1 MRKSLGQTL
10 FSVLLFLCFYLGI
23 LKFVNSEVLDET
35 LKRDKTFEKDNSQ
48 RKDTQNLEKIGKETS
63 QLSQSVLKEELDS
76 FSNDIEINW
85 KGRVLVIGDIHG
97 DLKSL
102 ITSLFLS
109 GVINNNLDWIAK
121 NTLLIQLGDVV
132 DRGSHALQI
141 YKLFNKLRSQAPS
154 LGGKFVG
161 LLGNHEIMN
170 LCGQLHYVTDEDI
183 KTYGGR
189 TNRIFEWSKEG
200 FVGKYLRTMKLAIRV
215 NDSLYVHAGL
225 LPKYAKLGLDRLNKL
240 SDDLLEGDFCDFYS
254 SLFFVEDGPLW
265 TRDISLGEERKAC
278 KLVDET
284 LQILGLNRMVVG
296 HTIQHDNRINIK
308 CNNRLVLADTG
319 FSEAIYGKPCILE
332 ILYNRDQHNASYEK
346 ENDFDFKSFHPYSM
360 NELQIK
366 SNYSKPNVKYIQVTS
381 LLLNDRSSISNE
393 TSIMDEL

>member
-1 MRKSLGQTL
+1 MRRSLCQAL
-10 FSVLLFLCFYLGI
+10 LPVLLLLYLYLGI
-23 LKFVNSEVLDET
+23 LKFANSQVLDKT
-35 LKRDKTFEKDNSQ
+35 LKQNQVFEDNQQEKDIRS
-48 RKDTQNLEKIGKETS
+48 LEKVGKETS
-63 QLSQSVLKEELDS
+63 QSSQTTKNELHS

-85 KGRVLVIGDIHG
+85 KGRVLIIGDIHG

-121 NTLLIQLGDVV
+121 DTLLIQLGDVV

-154 LGGKFVG
+154 FGGKFVG

-189 TNRIFEWSKEG
+189 TNRTFEWSKEG

-225 LPKYAKLGLDRLNKL
+225 LPKYAKLGLYKLNKL
-240 SDDLLEGDFCDFYS
+240 SNDLLEGDFCDFYS

-265 TRDISLGEERKAC
+265 TRDISLGEEIKAC
-278 KLVDET
+278 NLVNET

-296 HTIQHDNRINIK
+296 HTIQHDNRINVK
-308 CNNRLVLADTG
+308 CDNKLVLADTG
-319 FSEAIYGKPCILE
+319 FSEAIYGKPCMLE
-332 ILYNRDQHNASYEK
+332 ILYNKDDHDK
-346 ENDFDFKSFHPYSM
+346 EDDFDYKSFHPYSM
-360 NELQIK
+360 NELQVK
-366 SNYSKPNVKYIQVTS
+366 SNSSKPNVKYIQVTS
-381 LLLNDRSSISNE
+381 LLLNNRSSISNE
-393 TSIMDEL
+393 TFKKDEL